1 MRSASCASADR
12 FPRETACSLAVAGVP
27 MRGFQSKTGERFPR
41 ETECSPAA
49 AGVLMR

>member
-1 MRSASCASADR
+1 MRQPSYIAANR

-27 MRGFQSKTGERFPR
+27 MRRFQSKAGERFPR